1 MKILVV
7 NCGSSS
13 LKYQLINMEDES
25 VMAKGLVDRIGID
38 NSSLTHEPTGKS
50 KMVFEADIPN
60 HSVAIKMVFDALT
73 NADHGVIA
81 DLKEINGVGHRY
93 VNGGVLFPESTLITE
108 KVIEDMETTFAMAP
122 LHNPAHVAGIKACA
136 QEMPGVPMVSVF
148 DTSFHTSSMPAKAYT
163 YGIDYKV
170 AEENNI
176 RRYGAH
182 GTSHKFVAQK
192 TAELM
197 GKPIEELKI
206 ITCHLGN
213 GSSIT
218 AVDGGK
224 CVDTSMGLTP
234 LAGVLMGT
242 RSGDIDASVPI
253 YLIREGI
260 IKPEDMETF
269 LNKKCG
275 FLGVSGVS
283 SDLRNVE
290 EAAAAG
296 NEQAKISMEVFYY
309 GVQKYIGAY
318 TVAMG
323 GVDVIAFT
331 AGIGENS
338 ILARERILEGV
349 KCLGVELDKEANDVR
364 GVARMITTADSK
376 VKAFIVPTNE
386 ELAIA
391 RDTLSIIKNK

>member
-13 LKYQLINMEDES
+13 LKYQLIDMDDES

-38 NSSLTHEPTGKS
+38 NSSLTHEPVGKD
-50 KMVFEADIPN
+50 KMVFEADIPD
-60 HSVAIKMVFDALT
+60 HAVAIKMVFDALT
-73 NADHGVIA
+73 NKEYGVIS
-81 DLKEINGVGHRY
+81 DLSEIGGVGHRY
-93 VNGGVLFPESTLITE
+93 VNGGVLFPESVLITE
-108 KVIEDMETTFAMAP
+108 KVIADMETTFPMAP

-136 QEMPGVPMVSVF
+136 SVMPGVPMVSVF
-148 DTSFHTSSMPAKAYT
+148 DTSFHTSTMPAKAYT
-163 YGIDYKV
+163 YGIPYQD
-170 AEENNI
+170 AEELNI

-182 GTSHKFVAQK
+182 GTSHKFVAKK

-224 CVDTSMGLTP
+224 CVDTTMGQTP

-242 RSGDIDASVPI
+242 RCGDIDASVPI
-253 YLIREGI
+253 YLIAQGRV
-260 IKPEDMETF
+260 KPEEMETY
-269 LNKKCG
+269 LNKKSG

-283 SDLRNVE
+283 SDMRNVE
-290 EAAAAG
+290 EAAANG
-296 NEQAKISMEVFYY
+296 NEHALTSLELFYY

-323 GVDVIAFT
+323 GVDAIAFT

-338 ILARERILEGV
+338 IVARERILEGV
-349 KCLGVELDKEANDVR
+349 ACLGVEVDKEANNVR
-364 GVARMITTADSK
+364 GVDRLITTANSK
-376 VKAFIVPTNE
+376 IKAFIVPTNE

-391 RDTLSIIKNK
+391 RDTLNIISR